1 MQGLAQEPGP
11 GPSWKRRGQGVGQN
25 KRGERARPARAAIA
39 GRNQRR
45 MTLLVPFMVNA
56 GVNFALG
63 LLIAAFLGPAAFGL
77 YAIAAA
83 TVVLLA
89 TAGLDWIKLAAVR
102 FYSARTR
109 EAEPEIRAT
118 LDLVFIG
125 AALLLCLVPAIVAAA
140 GWRIGLPPA
149 LLAAAVAAGI
159 GTGWFEYYGV
169 LARALFL
176 DRVYARL
183 VLLRCAV
190 ALTVMVGLAWA
201 TREPLPVVLGGLAAS
216 LVAVLSVR
224 AALSDGPLRPAT
236 FRRDWAREILRY
248 GLPLVAGN
256 AVYSLIPLLNRTWL
270 AETHGLAEAGY
281 FSLASDIG
289 LKLFGT
295 LATTVEILAL
305 RHVLRL
311 DEISGRA
318 AALAQIGRNI
328 VLALAVVL
336 PAAVGLWLV
345 LPAFEKLVVPMAF
358 RGHFAADMALLLPG
372 FAALAA
378 FQAALAPVF
387 LLDKRTLATT
397 LMALLA
403 LALNL
408 ILLVLLAPGHGAG
421 AAPVA
426 QSAALVAVMLLG
438 VVLVLPRLPQAP
450 PLRDTAIV
458 LLATLAMA
466 ALLWP
471 LQGRFAP
478 AIELPLQILL
488 GAGIYLGLVLGCD
501 VGGWGRL
508 LLARLRSRQ
517 RAR

>member
-1 MQGLAQEPGP
+1 M
-11 GPSWKRRGQGVGQN
+11 
-25 KRGERARPARAAIA
+25 
-39 GRNQRR
+39 
-45 MTLLVPFMVNA
+45 
-56 GVNFALG
+56 
-63 LLIAAFLGPAAFGL
+63 
-77 YAIAAA
+77 
-83 TVVLLA
+83 
-89 TAGLDWIKLAAVR
+89 
-102 FYSARTR
+102 
-109 EAEPEIRAT
+109 
-118 LDLVFIG
+118 
-125 AALLLCLVPAIVAAA
+125 
-140 GWRIGLPPA
+140 
-149 LLAAAVAAGI
+149 
-159 GTGWFEYYGV
+159 
-169 LARALFL
+169 LARALVL

-216 LVAVLSVR
+216 LVAVLSER
-224 AALSDGPLRPAT
+224 AALADGPLRPAT

-336 PAAVGLWLV
+336 PAAAGLWLV

-408 ILLVLLAPGHGAG
+408 ILLVLLAPRHGAG

-426 QSAALVAVMLLG
+426 QSAALG

-450 PLRDTAIV
+450 PLRDSAIV

-471 LQGRFAP
+471 LRGRFAP

-508 LLARLRSRQ
+508 LLARLRSR
-517 RAR
+517 RRPR